1 MADCNPFIADD
12 FVFPRR
18 PGNRPALDRIGY
30 SIGSYPEF
38 LEFLMRRINDSVEL
52 RAWTHRAPD
61 DPGIA
66 LLQGAAI
73 VGDILTF
80 YQERYANEAF
90 LRTATWRES
99 IAALTRLTGYRLA
112 PGVGGRATF
121 AFEVKGTRP
130 IEIPADHPLKADL
143 EDLEKAAEFQ
153 TTESLVAYPHLSRF
167 HLYRHR
173 YYGSTLTTSSPRLE
187 IKNVGGSATS
197 AAIDA
202 LQLKAGDRLMLL
214 AAAPGWLS
222 SGSSMSATQKTPQV
236 VKVKS
241 VTRQLGRTIVELE
254 APLAESWT
262 LPVSAYRLGRSFRHF
277 GHTAPPKFT
286 QNTTTSGGKIDGA
299 REVTTSY
306 LRHIAGVECSV
317 PSWTI
322 DLTGYQI
329 PLDQQVNDLVVAS
342 KVIVQTAVR
351 NAGTGTPKEVAVLRT
366 IAHLRAASLGFGSL
380 NGATTILRMYSPLS
394 TNDTLWDLQS
404 DVRDYQIHEVT
415 SPAISLEPE
424 AYFLGGGFSTGTNA
438 LNFFGTLSEVKVFA
452 DRRLLLQDAQGVV
465 HERRCTN
472 AVTDFTLPG
481 GVVDEPRMWQLS
493 FDRAPSPLVRSNF
506 DETTPAVTVF
516 GNVVDA
522 DQGKAEAETPLGNGD
537 ARARFQTFRI
547 QKAPLT
553 YHVSSGATPPQV
565 PELEI
570 FVNGRKWQ
578 RVESFF
584 GREADA
590 EIYIVREDAEGTSY
604 VQFGDGET
612 GARLPSGIK
621 NVVARYRTG
630 IGAFGPVK
638 AGTTPSSGRRIEGID
653 KVQLPGIVSG
663 GAEAESGDKAAEAAP
678 GRLQSLGRMVS
689 LRDFETEVLTIP
701 GVTSA
706 TAAWGLQNGVATL
719 LLRVLLEAGRESE
732 FSTIRDT
739 IQSYGRCR
747 GADRFPIAIEQA
759 KLRYCFLDLLYAFD
773 SSLVATEVDA
783 SVRAV
788 LGLVGDSAA
797 ARTGLFGLHHRR
809 LGEREYAQR
818 IESAVQNVRGILWCK
833 ASALGMFGAS
843 LLDPEAIPLPASPRT
858 LSTQLTPAPNQFL
871 QLHPRHATLTTAPP
885 PPAGECA

>member
-1 MADCNPFIADD
+1 MADCRPLIADD

-18 PGNRPALDRIGY
+18 PENRAALARIGY
-30 SIGSYPEF
+30 RIGSYPEL
-38 LEFLMRRINDSVEL
+38 LELLMRRINDSVEL

-73 VGDILTF
+73 LGDILTF

-90 LRTATWRES
+90 LRTASWRES

-121 AFEVKGTRP
+121 AFEVKGARP
-130 IEIPADHPLKADL
+130 IEIPAEYPLKADL
-143 EDLEKAAEFQ
+143 QEVDKAVDFQ
-153 TTESLVAYPHLSRF
+153 TREPLVAYPHLSRF

-173 YYGSTLTTSSPRLE
+173 YYGATLGSGSRRLE
-187 IKNVGGSATS
+187 IKDVDGLATG
-197 AAIDA
+197 AAIEA
-202 LQLKAGDRLMLL
+202 LQLRAGDRLMLRP
-214 AAAPGWLS
+214 AEPGWLS
-222 SGSSMSATQKTPQV
+222 AGSSMSATQKTPQV

-241 VTRQLGRTIVELE
+241 VTRRLGRTIVELE

-262 LPVSAYRLGRSFRHF
+262 LPVTAYRLGRSFRHF
-277 GHTAPPKFT
+277 GHVAPPKYL
-286 QNTTTSGGKIDGA
+286 QNTFASNGKIDGA
-299 REVTTSY
+299 RELTTSY
-306 LRHIAGVECSV
+306 LRHIAGVGCSI

-351 NAGTGTPKEVAVLRT
+351 NQGTGTPKEVSVLRT
-366 IAHLRAASLGFGSL
+366 IVHVSAATLGFGSS
-380 NGATTILRMYSPLS
+380 NGATTIVRMNLPLS

-404 DVRDYQIHEVT
+404 DVRDYQIHELT
-415 SPAISLEPE
+415 SPAISLRPE
-424 AYFLGGGFSTGTNA
+424 ASFLGGGFSTGTNA
-438 LNFFGTLSEVKVFA
+438 LSFFGSSSEVA
-452 DRRLLLQDAQGVV
+452 LLAGRRLLLQSAQGAVQ
-465 HERRCTN
+465 ERRCTN
-472 AVTDFTLPG
+472 AVTDFTPPAG
-481 GVVDEPRMWQLS
+481 AAGEPRMWPLS
-493 FDRAPSPLVRSNF
+493 FDSAPGPLVRTDF
-506 DETTPAVTVF
+506 DETTPTVTVF
-516 GNVVDA
+516 GNLVDA
-522 DQGKAEAETPLGNGD
+522 DQGKAEAESALGNGD

-547 QKAPLT
+547 PKAPLT
-553 YHVSSGATPPQV
+553 YHVSSAATPPQV

-570 FVNGRKWQ
+570 FVSGRQWR

-584 GREADA
+584 GRAAAD
-590 EIYIVREDAEGTSY
+590 EVYLVREDAEGTSY

-621 NVVARYRTG
+621 NVVARYRAG

-638 AGTTPSSGRRIEGID
+638 AGTTPSTGRRIEGVD
-653 KVQLPGIVSG
+653 KVQLPGIVTG
-663 GAEAESGDKAAEAAP
+663 GAQPEGGDQAAEAAP

-706 TAAWGLQNGVATL
+706 TAAWGLDSGVATL

-732 FSTIRDT
+732 FSAIRDM
-739 IQSYGRCR
+739 IQGYGRCR
-747 GADRFPIAIEQA
+747 GADRFPIVVEQA
-759 KLRYCFLDLLYAFD
+759 TLRYCFLDLLYAFD
-773 SSLVATEVDA
+773 PRLVAVEIDA

-788 LGLVGDSAA
+788 LGLVGDSGA
-797 ARTGLFGLHHRR
+797 ARTGAFGLRRRR
-809 LGEREYAQR
+809 LGEREYARR
-818 IESAVQNVRGILWCK
+818 IEGTVQNVPGILWCK
-833 ASALGMFGAS
+833 VSALGMFGAS
-843 LLDPEAIPLPASPRT
+843 QLDPEAIPLPAAPRT
-858 LSTQLTPAPNQFL
+858 LATQLTPAPTHFL
-871 QLHPRHATLTTAPP
+871 QLHPRHATLTAAPP